1 MPEPPRGAH
10 NVRMARSVLIVDDHA
25 RFRSVARRALEVD
38 GWDVVGEAA
47 DGLSG
52 LAEAGR
58 LEPDVVLLDVMLPDV
73 SGLEITRRVR
83 DEVPGTDVVLVST
96 HEEED
101 YAGLAAEHGAVGFLP
116 KADLSGDALDA
127 LLSE

>member
-1 MPEPPRGAH
+1 MP
-10 NVRMARSVLIVDDHA
+10 RSVLIVDDHE
-25 RFRSVARRALEVD
+25 RFRTVARRALEVD

-52 LAEAGR
+52 LAETER
-58 LEPDVVLLDVMLPDV
+58 LVPDVLLLDVMLPDV
-73 SGLEITRRVR
+73 SGLEIARRVR
-83 DEVPGTDVVLVST
+83 DAVPQTDVVLVST

-101 YAGLAAEHGAVGFLP
+101 LAGLAVEHGARGFLP

-127 LLSE
+127 LLDL